1 MLLFFFLTH
10 AYALF
15 LSLKLAEQCA
25 VIFVAIKWKFALFI
39 FQMPVADVVN
49 NSSLHVSLKKKKCF
63 LCLIK
68 YQN

>member
-1 MLLFFFLTH
+1 MLQFFFLTH

-15 LSLKLAEQCA
+15 LSLMLAEQCA
-25 VIFVAIKWKFALFI
+25 VIFVAIKWKFALFSKCLLQVLWTTNLCM
-39 FQMPVADVVN
+39 FN
-49 NSSLHVSLKKKKCF
+49 KKKKV

>member
-1 MLLFFFLTH
+1 MLQGFFLTH

-49 NSSLHVSLKKKKCF
+49 NF
-63 LCLIK
+63 IFACLI
-68 YQN
+68 